1 MRFIIENPRQM
12 WYNLIV
18 VNRYEIKN
26 SGALVM
32 FLLANS
38 LMQLSPIIKYLIVFF
53 VSFVPLIELRG
64 AVPIGTG
71 LGLPWHTT
79 LIVSIIGNC
88 IPIPFILMFVK
99 AILKWMRGCNIRLFN
114 RISNW
119 LHEKAE
125 KNRVKI
131 DKYAAWGL
139 FIFVAIPLPGTGAWT
154 GALVASLFD
163 MPKGKAM
170 LSIFAGVVSAGLIMT
185 FGSQLVKFI
194 VGLF

>member
-1 MRFIIENPRQM
+1 
-12 WYNLIV
+12 
-18 VNRYEIKN
+18 
-26 SGALVM
+26 M

-99 AILKWMRGCNIRLFN
+99 AILKWMRGCRIRLFN